1 MTLSFD
7 LAACRRGLVV
17 APAGCGKTQVI
28 VDSLMGGAEDTALVL
43 THTNAGVAALRAR
56 LIRAGIDRTR
66 YRLATIDGW
75 ALRLVAAFPS
85 LAGFVVKGQVK
96 PNYDALRKA
105 AARAVASG
113 ALDEPIRASYDRLI
127 VDEYQD
133 CCNLQHGLVLA
144 LAERLPTSLL
154 GDPMQR
160 IFDFRPGTLP
170 DWTTVV
176 CRDFPVVQ
184 TFQEPWRWTNAGERA
199 FGVWVL
205 QARADLEARR
215 GVDLARAPANVRW
228 IAKSA
233 DAHAL
238 AAAQRQAVGAV
249 RSSASEGLLV
259 IGDSMRPV
267 TRTEFARLSPG
278 LQVVEPVDLKDLLEA
293 AEQIDRT
300 RDVDRLGTVLEFA
313 ARVMTGI
320 DIPALGVRLESLANG
335 GARTPA
341 DDREASCLAFLQT
354 DDWANVL
361 AVLDAFAAQ
370 PSHHIFRREVF
381 NAMQDALRKADA
393 QGLTLTEASVLVR
406 EQRRATG
413 KPMPQRAVGST
424 LLLKG
429 LEAEHAVI
437 LDADA
442 MNARHLYVAL
452 SRASKS
458 LTVFSSQSMLNPA

>member
-1 MTLSFD
+1 MRFN
-7 LAACRRGLVV
+7 LAARPRGLVV

-28 VDSLMGGAEDTALVL
+28 VDSLKGGGDDTALVL

-56 LIRAGIDRTR
+56 LGRAGVAKTR

-85 LAGFVVKGQVK
+85 LAGLVVKGQVK

-105 AARAVASG
+105 AAKAVESG
-113 ALDEPIRASYDRLI
+113 ALDGPIRASYGRLI

-133 CCNLQHGLVLA
+133 CCNHQHGLVLA
-144 LAERLPTSLL
+144 LADRLPTSVL

-160 IFDFRPGTLP
+160 IFDFRPGSLP

-215 GVDLARAPANVRW
+215 GVDLASAPSNVRW
-228 IAKSA
+228 IAKPA
-233 DAHAL
+233 DANAL
-238 AAAQRQAVGAV
+238 AAAQRQAVSHV
-249 RSSASEGLLV
+249 RSSASDGLLV
-259 IGDSMRPV
+259 IGDSMKPA

-293 AEQIDRT
+293 AERIDGT
-300 RDVDRLGTVLEFA
+300 RGVDRLEAVLGFA
-313 ARVMTGI
+313 ARVMTGV
-320 DIPALGVRLESLANG
+320 DNSALAVRLESLANG
-335 GARTPA
+335 RARTPA
-341 DDREASCLAFLQT
+341 DDREAGCLAFLQN
-354 DDWANVL
+354 DDWTNVL
-361 AVLDAFAAQ
+361 AVLDAFAAHA
-370 PSHHIFRREVF
+370 SHRIFRREVF
-381 NAMQDALRKADA
+381 NAMQDALRKAGA

-458 LTVFSSQSMLNPA
+458 LTVFSSQALLNPA